1 MRSTLR
7 NACIFAAML
16 LLFAFS
22 ATAQNRQQALNLTL
36 LTTSM
41 QTADDTL
48 ALTNTYA
55 HVFGTLDVTCPST
68 ATNGCTIEIQVSS
81 QFAYASGANP
91 DTINIGVSGATLPPL
106 APDYA
111 VVVDSIAS
119 CGNNCTWNAFGFQW
133 MQRSV
138 PAGETVT
145 VSVKMRGSSSVG
157 NRTETVQVFG
167 N

>member
-91 DTINIGVSGATLPPL
+91 DTINIGVSGATLPPWTL
-106 APDYA
+106 TTQLWSTVLPVAA
-111 VVVDSIAS
+111 TTAL
-119 CGNNCTWNAFGFQW
+119 GTL
-133 MQRSV
+133 SV
-138 PAGETVT
+138 FSGC
-145 VSVKMRGSSSVG
+145 RGVCPLG
-157 NRTETVQVFG
+157 KL
-167 N
+167 